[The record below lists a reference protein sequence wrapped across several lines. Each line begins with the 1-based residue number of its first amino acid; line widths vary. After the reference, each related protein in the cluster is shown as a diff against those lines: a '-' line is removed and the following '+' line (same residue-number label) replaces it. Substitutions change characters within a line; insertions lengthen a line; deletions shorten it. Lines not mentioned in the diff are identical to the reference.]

1 MEFLRKFIY
10 NAIRLFHLVSISFK
24 KAINKLFP
32 ESSSTA
38 NRFMRLNSETIN
50 ENNRIH
56 LDEYLREHTRQGNT
70 VSVYF
75 RKRKFLDDLLL
86 FLLE

>member
-38 NRFMRLNSETIN
+38 NRPMRLNSETIN
-50 ENNRIH
+50 ENNRHH
-56 LDEYLREHTRQGNT
+56 LEEHIRERARQGNT

-75 RKRKFLDDLLL
+75 RKK
-86 FLLE
+86 EVS